1 MLIGE
6 FNGMNNPKQ
15 HTVSMR
21 GEEERASKVEWVQMT
36 ISDDL

>member
-1 MLIGE
+1 MLVGE

-21 GEEERASKVEWVQMT
+21 GEEESASKVEWVQII